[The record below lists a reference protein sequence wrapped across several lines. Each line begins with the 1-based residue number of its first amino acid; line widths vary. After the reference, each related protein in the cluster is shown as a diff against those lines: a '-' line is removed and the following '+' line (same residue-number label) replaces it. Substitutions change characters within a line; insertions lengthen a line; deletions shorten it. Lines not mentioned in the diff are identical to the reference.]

1 LLTAPGAIADPAGD
15 EAGAVDADAVDAVD
29 ADTPQGPVGLP
40 EALSKVLT
48 WGTTTTAKPA
58 TTTRANTAIN
68 AG

>member
-1 LLTAPGAIADPAGD
+1 LLTAPGAIADPA
-15 EAGAVDADAVDAVD
+15 DADADDADDADAVD
-29 ADTPQGPVGLP
+29 ADTPQGSAGLP

>member
-1 LLTAPGAIADPAGD
+1 LLTAPGAIADPA
-15 EAGAVDADAVDAVD
+15 DADADDADAVD
-29 ADTPQGPVGLP
+29 ADTPQGTAGLP

>member
-15 EAGAVDADAVDAVD
+15 EAGAVDADAVDAE
-29 ADTPQGPVGLP
+29 TPQGSAGLP
-40 EALSKVLT
+40 EALSKVLA

-58 TTTRANTAIN
+58 TTTTASTAIN

>member
-1 LLTAPGAIADPAGD
+1 MLTAPGAIADPA
-15 EAGAVDADAVDAVD
+15 DADDADDADAVD
-29 ADTPQGPVGLP
+29 ADTPQGSVGLP